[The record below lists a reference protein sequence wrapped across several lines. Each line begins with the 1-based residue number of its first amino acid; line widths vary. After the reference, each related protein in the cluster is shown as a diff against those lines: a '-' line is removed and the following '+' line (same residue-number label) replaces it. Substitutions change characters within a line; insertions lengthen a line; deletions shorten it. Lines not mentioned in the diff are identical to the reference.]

1 MLIET
6 LYFKIQKDLFK
17 IFSLFRFVLYQLS
30 KNLNRPFFVDFLTHL
45 SIRYTESGGK
55 LDEEDPEET
64 GWNFLCFE
72 NNTKKLYSIPV
83 NRKSA
88 YFPFSFSSIQ
98 NWNWAFR
105 KMDISIL
112 DKMALII
119 LAFNFREPF
128 SIVEAELHSQ
138 VKRLWHR
145 PGNTLIVDTS
155 N

>member
-1 MLIET
+1 MLII
-6 LYFKIQKDLFK
+6 L
-17 IFSLFRFVLYQLS
+17 LFRFVLYQLS

-64 GWNFLCFE
+64 GWNSLCFE

-83 NRKSA
+83 NHKSA

-128 SIVEAELHSQ
+128 PIVETELHSQ
-138 VKRLWHR
+138 VKWLWHR
-145 PGNTLIVDTS
+145 PGKIFF
-155 N
+155 

>member
-1 MLIET
+1 MSFTSWARIWIDPSLWTFWLIWASDT
-6 LYFKIQKDLFK
+6 LNLEASWTRKIQRKQ
-17 IFSLFRFVLYQLS
+17 VG
-30 KNLNRPFFVDFLTHL
+30 FFF
-45 SIRYTESGGK
+45 
-55 LDEEDPEET
+55 
-64 GWNFLCFE
+64 CFE

-83 NRKSA
+83 NHKSA

-128 SIVEAELHSQ
+128 STVETELHSQ
-138 VKRLWHR
+138 VKWLWHR
-145 PGNTLIVDTS
+145 PGKIWYFS